1 MKKHMVTLLIGI
13 CALGIIVGAGTISAI
28 QGNTGAE
35 PVTKATKELE
45 DSFNHQPTSST
56 SSGNQYTSMTNI
68 VSNDT
73 TRREYIGFGEPMAY
87 DNLSLL
93 RLASDERSGV
103 AYPECGS
110 FSQPMACENL
120 NLLRATF

>member
-1 MKKHMVTLLIGI
+1 
-13 CALGIIVGAGTISAI
+13 
-28 QGNTGAE
+28 
-35 PVTKATKELE
+35 
-45 DSFNHQPTSST
+45 
-56 SSGNQYTSMTNI
+56 
-68 VSNDT
+68 
-73 TRREYIGFGEPMAY
+73 MAY

-120 NLLRATF
+120 NLLRATFEGSDLDVFNDSPSNIKVDPVVAEHVERLSLDVAEVTKFRTYTMDPVVAESREGFGLDVRSNSESPK